1 MVYLVQKC
9 GTSIWIGSQ
18 KERKLQPLILEIKP
32 TMVGQHTLKRLEWVL
47 IKKDSEVFKNLFYGH
62 NVLRPSCYECPYKSV
77 HHPGDI
83 TIADYWGID
92 NASPGFNDNK
102 GVSLVLVNT
111 EKGQEYFEKA
121 KNDVEWRETRI
132 EDSMQHPLIEPEKR
146 PKERDQFWQDFES
159 KDFSYIAK
167 KYGGLTPLWRKA
179 ARKAKR
185 LLKGLISK

>member
-1 MVYLVQKC
+1 M
-9 GTSIWIGSQ
+9 GDD
-18 KERKLQPLILEIKP
+18 
-32 TMVGQHTLKRLEWVL
+32 
-47 IKKDSEVFKNLFYGH
+47 KKDSEVFKNLFYGH
-62 NVLRPSCYECPYKSV
+62 NVLRPSCYECPYKST

-92 NASPGFNDNK
+92 NAAPGFNDNK

-121 KNDVEWRETRI
+121 KGDVEWRETRI

-146 PKERDQFWQDFES
+146 PQERDKFWQDFES

-167 KYGGLTPLWRKA
+167 KYGGLVPLWRKV
-179 ARKAKR
+179 ARKVKR